1 MVIVVLCL
9 VASLLLLVSSLCYYN
24 GHSFVACTTTLRM
37 IIFLF
42 TKPEPYLD
50 PHYRAIRNTRPGLVL
65 SPTCNATLSGERVYI

>member
-9 VASLLLLVSSLCYYN
+9 VASLLLLVSSLY
-24 GHSFVACTTTLRM
+24 LRM

-50 PHYRAIRNTRPGLVL
+50 PHYRAIRNTRPVLVL
-65 SPTCNATLSGERVYI
+65 SPTCNATLSGERVCI

>member
-9 VASLLLLVSSLCYYN
+9 VASLLLLVSSLYYYN
-24 GHSFVACTTTLRM
+24 GHSFVACTTLRM

-50 PHYRAIRNTRPGLVL
+50 PHYRAIRNTRPVLVL
-65 SPTCNATLSGERVYI
+65 SLTCNATLSGERVYI